1 MYQPNQKPQNQMEF
15 LLSAFSL
22 ILGYQNLLENR
33 AQSAQNDVQSAND
46 KQAQY
51 LLQELKTMFEE
62 QNAMLKEII
71 AKLDEKG

>member
-1 MYQPNQKPQNQMEF
+1 MYQPNQNPQNQTEF

-22 ILGYQNLLENR
+22 VLGYQNLLENR
-33 AQSAQNDVQSAND
+33 YQSAQNDVQAAND

-51 LLQELKTMFEE
+51 LLQEPKTMFEE

-71 AKLDEKG
+71 AKLDEKE

>member
-15 LLSAFSL
+15 LISAFSL